1 MDALSTIF
9 FLGVVL
15 VADLVGTIAG
25 FGTAT
30 TLTPAASFFIDVKSA
45 IAIVAIIHIV
55 SNTFKVALFRA
66 IKWEIFIP
74 FGAASVIFSFLGA
87 TLWVNLPTDALERI
101 LGLFLIV
108 YSSYSLT
115 HRFITLPP
123 KTRIALAGGVASGL
137 SAGILGTGGAL
148 RSLFLNAFTLPKET
162 YIATAAAL
170 AVATDATR
178 LPIYL
183 NHGIALNPHLLTIV
197 ALAIPVSLLGTIL
210 GKRLV
215 AVIPQKSFRKIVLA
229 ALLLVGA
236 KLVFW

>member
-1 MDALSTIF
+1 MDAFSTVF

-15 VADLVGTIAG
+15 IADLIGTIAG

-45 IAIVAIIHIV
+45 IAVVAIIHIS
-55 SNTFKVALFRA
+55 SNMFKVFLFRA
-66 IKWEIFIP
+66 VAWEVFIP

-87 TLWVNLPTDALERI
+87 NLWVNLPTEALERI
-101 LGLFLIV
+101 LGLFLV
-108 YSSYSLT
+108 GYASYSLT

-123 KTRIALAGGVASGL
+123 KTRVAIAGGVASGI

-148 RSLFLNAFTLPKET
+148 RSLFLNAFMLRKES
-162 YIATAAAL
+162 YVATAAAL

-183 NHGIALNPHLLTIV
+183 NHGIALTPHLLGIV
-197 ALAIPVSLLGTIL
+197 ALAIPVSFLGTVL

-215 AVIPQKSFRKIVLA
+215 TIIPQKTFRKVVLA
-229 ALLLVGA
+229 ALLVVGV